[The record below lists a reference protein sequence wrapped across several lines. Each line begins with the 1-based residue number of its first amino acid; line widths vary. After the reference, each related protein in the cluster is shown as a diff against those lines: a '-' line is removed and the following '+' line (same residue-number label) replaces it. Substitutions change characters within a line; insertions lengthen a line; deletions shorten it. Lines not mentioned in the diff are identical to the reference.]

1 MLTIGC
7 EAAGRHCMPMDIL
20 GAMNKSPRSLMLVA
34 AACALLVLTACGN
47 KGPLV
52 MPQKPVPVEEQVV
65 PTPEPPADAH
75 SGHGADEHA
84 NGNG

>member
-1 MLTIGC
+1 MKTTFRC
-7 EAAGRHCMPMDIL
+7 
-20 GAMNKSPRSLMLVA
+20 LMLIPV
-34 AACALLVLTACGN
+34 ACALLVLTACGN

>member
-1 MLTIGC
+1 
-7 EAAGRHCMPMDIL
+7 
-20 GAMNKSPRSLMLVA
+20 MNKRFLLL
-34 AACALLVLTACGN
+34 ALLACLLAACGN

-52 MPQKPVPVEEQVV
+52 MPQKPVPVEDQVV

>member
-1 MLTIGC
+1 
-7 EAAGRHCMPMDIL
+7 
-20 GAMNKSPRSLMLVA
+20 MNKRFLLL
-34 AACALLVLTACGN
+34 ALLACLLAACGN